1 MSRLYDDNHR
11 RLQAEFDST
20 GLADAVEA
28 ATLRSEIGDEDAAF
42 IHARDMF
49 FLSTV
54 NAAGQPT
61 VSYNH
66 WDNSH
71 NFHLLDRSC
80 HHKNQSTLDLHI
92 LQQYS
97 DHWCRSYHRHSQG
110 P

>member
-11 RLQAEFDST
+11 RLQTEFGT
-20 GLADAVEA
+20 EGLADAVEA

-61 VSYNH
+61 VS
-66 WDNSH
+66 
-71 NFHLLDRSC
+71 
-80 HHKNQSTLDLHI
+80 
-92 LQQYS
+92 
-97 DHWCRSYHRHSQG
+97 
-110 P
+110 